1 MPRLVRIRITNYRS
15 IKGPLEIKVPE
26 GRPIALVG
34 ENNAGKS
41 NIVRAVELML
51 GESWP
56 GNHEPDD
63 HEYFGRNPEGDPI
76 ECRIEVDDVTHS
88 SQYGDQ
94 AVNELVWRYPPDEDL
109 QRSLYMVFTNGET
122 SPYVSNATREQCLC
136 LVVAADR
143 RLSYQL
149 SYASKWTWLSKLMRQ
164 FHKSLGEQEE
174 TVDALQARFE
184 EIKRLFLSVPPFARF
199 AEELDRQVEALAGN
213 LVYGLAIDFS
223 AYDPTNFFHALR
235 VLPSEDDGVRTF
247 DELGTGQEQILAM
260 AFAHAYA
267 YAFHGRGRTLILVIE
282 EPEAHLHPLAQ
293 RWVAQ
298 HLRELAATGG
308 IQVILTTHSPAFVRM
323 LDLEGLVVTRKSAA
337 EGTAVKQLTP
347 EALAEHCRGLGAE
360 RAAADT
366 ILPFYEAAATE
377 EILSGFFARRIVL
390 VEGPTEAE
398 ALPTYLLR
406 VGLDVVKD
414 GIAVIPVYGVGNL
427 AKWFRLYTAYGI
439 PTYVVFDNDAKDDAD
454 ARRRN
459 DLFSALRLEQD
470 VVRGLLDADTLM
482 VDPIAAA
489 FGGNFETTL
498 RDLFGA
504 GYEQLEADAV
514 ENFGLTHE
522 GSKPLIARYV
532 AERIE
537 LQEASRAWREL
548 RTLADAIRD
557 ALPVQLEPEESQA
570 ADDDI
575 PF

>member
-76 ECRIEVDDVTHS
+76 ECRIEVDNVTHS

-199 AEELDRQVEALAGN
+199 AEELDRARGCARSRGGFGVRRRRSRASCVGTRQPAAARSTTAPRRRSGTPIGARVDRSRPSWRRTRCCGGTCRSGLAGTVTTPDGASVPGPGVRWIGRRHGRRKDRRWASSWSPEQIAHR
-213 LVYGLAIDFS
+213 LPVDFPDDPSMRISHEAIYQS
-223 AYDPTNFFHALR
+223 LYVQGRGALRRELTACLRTGRALR
-235 VLPSEDDGVRTF
+235 VPRART
-247 DELGTGQEQILAM
+247 
-260 AFAHAYA
+260 
-267 YAFHGRGRTLILVIE
+267 RGR
-282 EPEAHLHPLAQ
+282 A
-293 RWVAQ
+293 
-298 HLRELAATGG
+298 
-308 IQVILTTHSPAFVRM
+308 
-323 LDLEGLVVTRKSAA
+323 
-337 EGTAVKQLTP
+337 
-347 EALAEHCRGLGAE
+347 
-360 RAAADT
+360 RA
-366 ILPFYEAAATE
+366 
-377 EILSGFFARRIVL
+377 SCGRR
-390 VEGPTEAE
+390 
-398 ALPTYLLR
+398 
-406 VGLDVVKD
+406 
-414 GIAVIPVYGVGNL
+414 
-427 AKWFRLYTAYGI
+427 
-439 PTYVVFDNDAKDDAD
+439 
-454 ARRRN
+454 
-459 DLFSALRLEQD
+459 S
-470 VVRGLLDADTLM
+470 
-482 VDPIAAA
+482 
-489 FGGNFETTL
+489 
-498 RDLFGA
+498 
-504 GYEQLEADAV
+504 
-514 ENFGLTHE
+514 
-522 GSKPLIARYV
+522 
-532 AERIE
+532 
-537 LQEASRAWREL
+537 
-548 RTLADAIRD
+548 
-557 ALPVQLEPEESQA
+557 
-570 ADDDI
+570 
-575 PF
+575 